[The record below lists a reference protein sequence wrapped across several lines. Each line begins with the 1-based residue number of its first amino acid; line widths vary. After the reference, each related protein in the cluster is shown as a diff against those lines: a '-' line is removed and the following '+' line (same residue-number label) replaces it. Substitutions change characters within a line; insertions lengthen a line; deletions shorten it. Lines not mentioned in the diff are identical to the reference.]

1 MLIHYFIVVIFRAF
15 ESRPEQA
22 IAVAN
27 ILLLLG
33 TAVEEGTMTTGH
45 TSNVG
50 EELSE
55 IMVEGDDYSYSEN
68 TQENIRRQDLA
79 DAQEQVYITSL

>member
-1 MLIHYFIVVIFRAF
+1 
-15 ESRPEQA
+15 
-22 IAVAN
+22 
-27 ILLLLG
+27 
-33 TAVEEGTMTTGH
+33 MTTGH